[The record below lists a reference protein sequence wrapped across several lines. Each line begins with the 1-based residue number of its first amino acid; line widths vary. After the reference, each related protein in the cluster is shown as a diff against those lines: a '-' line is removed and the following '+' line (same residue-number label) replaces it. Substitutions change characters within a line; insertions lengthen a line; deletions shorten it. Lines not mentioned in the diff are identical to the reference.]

1 MECHAPALP
10 EHSLIWPLDLTVP
23 CAHHAGGQAETICQ
37 TATLAMTIEH
47 VLHASELASILTMDA
62 NATLEIGWLLSISQE
77 PRLLQQRLPS
87 VTISKFTI
95 VFHAQPTALRAINWL
110 EDASHVKTPSFLT
123 QWKEFVIVA
132 MMVKPH
138 QQQLLMECVLNGKT
152 ALNFPTTITPPPF
165 SSMMVPTIVSNVQ
178 NMHANA
184 TILPVLLDQ
193 QTQTMETITAW
204 VRESVKECF
213 GTQ

>member
-1 MECHAPALP
+1 
-10 EHSLIWPLDLTVP
+10 
-23 CAHHAGGQAETICQ
+23 
-37 TATLAMTIEH
+37 
-47 VLHASELASILTMDA
+47 
-62 NATLEIGWLLSISQE
+62 
-77 PRLLQQRLPS
+77 
-87 VTISKFTI
+87 
-95 VFHAQPTALRAINWL
+95 
-110 EDASHVKTPSFLT
+110 
-123 QWKEFVIVA
+123 

-138 QQQLLMECVLNGKT
+138 QQLLSMECVLNGKT

-165 SSMMVPTIVSNVQ
+165 SSMMVPTIVSNVL

-204 VRESVKECF
+204 VKESVKECF